1 MNVNVFV
8 VSEISVRQAFLTPD
22 RKQTTGNEFKKK
34 TSRYHHYLSSFEIS
48 GKSTQPSRR
57 NSVDKKKG
65 GGRTK
70 KRKNTTITIRS
81 SEQELRAK
89 TRLTINTRRK
99 WYKFYTLLERYLE
112 YLKRNL
118 ERDLECNLKRDF

>member
-1 MNVNVFV
+1 MN
-8 VSEISVRQAFLTPD
+8 L
-22 RKQTTGNEFKKK
+22 KKK
-34 TSRYHHYLSSFEIS
+34 NSRYYHYLSSFEIS
-48 GKSTQPSRR
+48 EKSTQPSRR
-57 NSVDKKKG
+57 NSVEKKG

-118 ERDLECNLKRDF
+118 ERDPDF